1 MNVTTPESSIPQH
14 IPMTPDTQQ
23 RKSRLA
29 KEVFQAFT
37 CKGITKMAK
46 ENQVDI
52 LQILMRNF
60 GLQNEFSRPTKPT
73 KAGRKFTPMNV
84 RIKLWEFWHVMSDVL
99 TNTSQPAKLKVGDKP
114 KIQESLEFISSVS
127 VMENKRHIQFFQS
140 TWQTLNKT

>member
-14 IPMTPDTQQ
+14 IPDTQQ